1 MTDGPGPRVA
11 KGEAASKGSGLS
23 MTDGSRTGQTAPPG
37 RKVLTTPRAA
47 AIAGIAFAVLLG
59 TSMVLLRL
67 SLPDSPAA
75 TSAELTPGR
84 RTAVTVALALMPYA
98 GIAFLWFI
106 GVVRDRIGDF
116 EDRFFATV
124 FLGSGL
130 IFLTL
135 LFCASAMLGGLAA
148 ATGSAPVGPDV
159 WSVGKATSYTA
170 LNVYATK
177 MAGVFMISTAT
188 IALRTRVLPAVAGN
202 VGIRPRRRHD
212 PAQRLARLAGDRV
225 PGLGAARQP
234 ANPARW
240 LSHPHPAPAVGG
252 LISVSASRF

>member
-1 MTDGPGPRVA
+1 MT
-11 KGEAASKGSGLS
+11 EGSHP
-23 MTDGSRTGQTAPPG
+23 GQTAPPG

-47 AIAGIAFAVLLG
+47 AIAGIAFAALLG
-59 TSMVLLRL
+59 TSIVLLRL

-135 LFCASAMLGGLAA
+135 LFCASAVIGGLAA
-148 ATGSAPVGPDV
+148 TTGSAPVGPDV

-188 IALRTRVLPAVAGN
+188 IALRTRVLP
-202 VGIRPRRRHD
+202 RW
-212 PAQRLARLAGDRV
+212 LARLGLALAAAMVLLGGWLGWLEIAFPAWVLLVSLQILRAGFGIRT
-225 PGLGAARQP
+225 R
-234 ANPARW
+234 
-240 LSHPHPAPAVGG
+240 HPRSEG
-252 LISVSASRF
+252 